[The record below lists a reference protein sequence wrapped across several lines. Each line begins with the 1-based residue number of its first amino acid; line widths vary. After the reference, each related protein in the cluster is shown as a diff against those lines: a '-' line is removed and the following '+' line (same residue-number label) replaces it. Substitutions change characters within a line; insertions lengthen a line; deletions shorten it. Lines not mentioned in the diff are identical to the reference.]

1 MPTRLAAI
9 GLGDLGRMQLDGV
22 TASPDADVTVVAGS
36 DVAADARESFTAE
49 YDAPV
54 YADYEAMLD
63 AETVDAVTVVTP
75 HTLHYEQT
83 VACLERGLDVLLEKP
98 MVTDTGHAVDLVNR
112 ARESDALLQIGYQ
125 RHLHPGYRAVRE
137 AVLDGEIGDV
147 HMAACYLAQDWIA
160 GTQGTW
166 RVDPALSGGGQLSDS
181 GSHLLDALLWTT
193 DSRAREVAAVMD
205 DRDHAVDINTTL
217 SATLDG
223 HGGPITASVGV
234 SGDGTGFEESLVLW
248 GTDGHLQFGH
258 GGLTVFDG
266 SGGEPDHREFDAGTY
281 AEQTT
286 KKVVAFLDAV
296 EGERDNP
303 VPPEFGL
310 RVTALTEAAYRARES
325 GETVDVTE
333 LVADAR
339 ESYGR

>member
-1 MPTRLAAI
+1 MTVRLAAI

-22 TASPDADVTVVAGS
+22 TAHPDADVTVVAGA
-36 DVAADARESFTAE
+36 DVAADARESFAADH
-49 YDAPV
+49 DAAV

-63 AETVDAVTVVTP
+63 SEAIDAVTIVTP

-98 MVTDTGHAVDLVNR
+98 MVADTGHAVDLVRR
-112 ARESDALLQIGYQ
+112 ARERDAVLQIGYQ
-125 RHLHPGYRAVRE
+125 RHLHPGYQAVRE
-137 AVLDGEIGDV
+137 AVLGGEIGDV
-147 HMAACYLAQDWIA
+147 HMAACYLAQDWIS
-160 GTQGTW
+160 GTAGTW
-166 RVDPALSGGGQLSDS
+166 RVDPELSGGGQLSDS

-205 DRDHAVDINTTL
+205 DRDHAVDINSAL

-223 HGGPITASVGV
+223 PGGPITASIGV

-248 GTDGHLQFGH
+248 GTDGHLQFGG

-266 SGGEPDHREFDAGTY
+266 SGGEPDHRTFDAGTY

-286 KKVVAFLDAV
+286 RKVVAFLDAV
-296 EGERDNP
+296 EGRRDNP

-325 GETVDVTE
+325 GATVDVTE

-339 ESYGR
+339 AEYGG

>member
-1 MPTRLAAI
+1 
-9 GLGDLGRMQLDGV
+9 MQLDGV
-22 TASPDADVTVVAGS
+22 TAHPDADVAVVAGS
-36 DVAADARESFTAE
+36 DVAAEARESFAAE

-63 AETVDAVTVVTP
+63 SEEVDAVTVVTP

-98 MVTDTGHAVDLVNR
+98 MVTETGQAVDLLAR
-112 ARESDALLQIGYQ
+112 ARERDALLQIGYQ

-137 AVLDGEIGDV
+137 AALGGEIGDV
-147 HMAACYLAQDWIA
+147 HMAACYLTQDWIS
-160 GTQGTW
+160 GTEGTW

-193 DSRAREVAAVMD
+193 DSRAREVAAVTD
-205 DRDHAVDINTTL
+205 DRNHAVDINTAL

-223 HGGPITASVGV
+223 PDGPITASVGV

-248 GTDGHLQFGH
+248 GTDGHLQFDH

-266 SGGEPDHREFDAGTY
+266 SGEPDHREFDAGSY

-286 KKVVAFLDAV
+286 KKVLAFLDAV

-303 VPPEFGL
+303 VPPEAGL
-310 RVTALTEAAYRARES
+310 RVTALTEAAYRASES

-333 LVADAR
+333 LVAEAR
-339 ESYGR
+339 AEGGQ

>member
-1 MPTRLAAI
+1 
-9 GLGDLGRMQLDGV
+9 MQLDGV
-22 TASPDADVTVVAGS
+22 SAQPDADVAVVAGS
-36 DVAADARESFTAE
+36 DVAADARESFAAE
-49 YDAPV
+49 YDAPA

-63 AETVDAVTVVTP
+63 SEDVDAVTIVTP

-98 MVTDTGHAVDLVNR
+98 MVTETAQAVDLVNR
-112 ARESDALLQIGYQ
+112 AREGDSLLQIGYQ
-125 RHLHPGYRAVRE
+125 RHLHPGYRAIRE
-137 AVLDGEIGDV
+137 TVLGGEIGDV
-147 HMAACYLAQDWIA
+147 HMAVCSLAQDWIS
-160 GTQGTW
+160 GTEGTW
-166 RVDPALSGGGQLSDS
+166 RVDPELSGGGQLSDS

-193 DSRAREVAAVMD
+193 DSRAREVAAVTD
-205 DRDHAVDINTTL
+205 DRDHAVDIDTAL

-223 HGGPITASVGV
+223 PDGPITASVGV
-234 SGDGTGFEESLVLW
+234 SGDGTDFEESLVLW
-248 GTDGHLQFGH
+248 GTDGHLQFDH

-266 SGGEPDHREFDAGTY
+266 SGGEPDHREFDAGSY

-310 RVTALTEAAYRARES
+310 RVTALTEATYRASES

-339 ESYGR
+339 EEYGV

>member
-1 MPTRLAAI
+1 MTTRLAAI
-9 GLGDLGRMQLDGV
+9 GLGTLGRMQLDGV
-22 TASPDADVTVVAGS
+22 TAHPDADVTVVAGS
-36 DVAADARESFTAE
+36 DVAADARESFAAE
-49 YDAPV
+49 YDAPA
-54 YADYEAMLD
+54 YADYESMLD
-63 AETVDAVTVVTP
+63 SEAVDAVTVVTP
-75 HTLHYEQT
+75 HTLHYDQT

-98 MVTDTGHAVDLVNR
+98 MVTETGQAVDLVNR
-112 ARESDALLQIGYQ
+112 AREADALLQIGYQ

-137 AVLDGEIGDV
+137 TVLDGEIGDV
-147 HMAACYLAQDWIA
+147 HMAACYLAQDWIS

-166 RVDPALSGGGQLSDS
+166 RVDPDLSGGGQLSDS

-205 DRDHAVDINTTL
+205 DRDHAVDINTAL

-223 HGGPITASVGV
+223 PDGPITASVGV

-258 GGLTVFDG
+258 DGLTVFDG
-266 SGGEPDHREFDAGTY
+266 SGGEPDHQTFDAGSY

-296 EGERDNP
+296 EGRRDNP
-303 VPPEFGL
+303 VPPESGL

-339 ESYGR
+339 EEYGG

>member
-1 MPTRLAAI
+1 MTTRLAAI

-22 TASPDADVTVVAGS
+22 TAHPDADVTVVAGS
-36 DVAADARESFTAE
+36 DVAADAREAFAAE

-63 AETVDAVTVVTP
+63 AEAIDAVTVVTP

-112 ARESDALLQIGYQ
+112 ARESGAILQIGYQ

-147 HMAACYLAQDWIA
+147 HMAACYLAQGWIEN
-160 GTQGTW
+160 TRGTW

-205 DRDHAVDINTTL
+205 DRDHAVDVNTAL

-223 HGGPITASVGV
+223 ADGPITASIGV

-248 GTDGHLQFGH
+248 GTDGHLQFEG

-266 SGGEPDHREFDAGTY
+266 SGDPDHREFDAGSY
-281 AEQTT
+281 AEQTA
-286 KKVVAFLDAV
+286 KKVLAFLDAV

-333 LVADAR
+333 LVAEAR
-339 ESYGR
+339 EGHGE

>member
-1 MPTRLAAI
+1 
-9 GLGDLGRMQLDGV
+9 MQLDGV
-22 TASPDADVTVVAGS
+22 AARPDADVSIVAGS
-36 DVAADARESFTAE
+36 DVAPEARESFADE
-49 YDAPV
+49 YDAPA

-63 AETVDAVTVVTP
+63 AETLDAVTVVTP

-83 VACLERGLDVLLEKP
+83 VACLDRGLDVLLEKP
-98 MVTDTGHAVDLVNR
+98 MVTETAHAVDLVRR
-112 ARESDALLQIGYQ
+112 AREADAVLQIGYQ
-125 RHLHPGYRAVRE
+125 RHLHPGYRAARD
-137 AVLDGEIGDV
+137 AVTSGRIGDV
-147 HMAACYLAQDWIA
+147 HMAACYLAQDWISGTA
-160 GTQGTW
+160 GSW
-166 RVDPALSGGGQLSDS
+166 RVDPDLSGGGQLIDS

-205 DRDHAVDINTTL
+205 DRDHAVDVNTAL

-223 HGGPITASVGV
+223 PRGPITASVGI

-248 GTDGHLQFGH
+248 GTDGHLRFDH
-258 GGLTVFDG
+258 EGLTVVDG
-266 SGGEPDHREFDAGTY
+266 DGESETRQFDAGTY

-286 KKVVAFLDAV
+286 EKVLAFLAAV
-296 EGERDNP
+296 RGERENP

-325 GETVDVTE
+325 GETVDAAE

-339 ESYGR
+339 EGPGA